1 MGKGPYAGGLG
12 TTPQSLPLLRVS
24 QGLPGLCTWDAMGLH
39 WGPGPGYL
47 RYRSVWPL
55 TLLALKSTARALAF
69 TRVPGFQTP
78 SEFLEN
84 PSQSSRLTAP
94 FRKHVRPKKQHEIR
108 RLGEVRWLG
117 LGGVW
122 GPGGLQRCVHLV
134 SPAGPQAPEVPFLGR
149 HTKIISR
156 LVWGVFGSFCW
167 AGWWLCVDY
176 CLVPVFTSLSACGF
190 TAGLLSLFCGEIE
203 RSKDSSPSLGPP
215 PPCCFPC
222 LISSTAPSLYPSSSA
237 TCSLPPLI
245 PGDGPGDENQWP
257 GDLCSLLF
265 QLVKKLS
272 DVTAC
277 TQVVDVGSGQVS
289 QKDP

>member
-1 MGKGPYAGGLG
+1 MLGGSALNPNACHCSESHRGFLG
-12 TTPQSLPLLRVS
+12 CAL
-24 QGLPGLCTWDAMGLH
+24 GDAMGLH
-39 WGPGPGYL
+39 WGPGPGCL

-55 TLLALKSTARALAF
+55 SLLALKSTARALAF
-69 TRVPGFQTP
+69 TRMPGFQTP

-84 PSQSSRLTAP
+84 PSQSSRLIAP

-122 GPGGLQRCVHLV
+122 EPGWVTEMCAPRVTCRTPGPGSSFPWQACENHLEAGLGCFWILLLGWLV
-134 SPAGPQAPEVPFLGR
+134 AVCGLLSC
-149 HTKIISR
+149 S
-156 LVWGVFGSFCW
+156 
-167 AGWWLCVDY
+167 
-176 CLVPVFTSLSACGF
+176 VFTSLSACGF
-190 TAGLLSLFCGEIE
+190 TVGLLSLFWGEIE

-215 PPCCFPC
+215 PPFCFPC

-237 TCSLPPLI
+237 TCSLTTLI
-245 PGDGPGDENQWP
+245 MGDGPGDENQWP
-257 GDLCSLLF
+257 GDLFSLLF

>member
-1 MGKGPYAGGLG
+1 MGKGPRTGGLG
-12 TTPQSLPLLRVS
+12 TEPQSLPLLRVS

-69 TRVPGFQTP
+69 TRMPGFQTP

-122 GPGGLQRCVHLV
+122 EPGCVTEMCAPRITCRTPGPGSSFPWQAYENHLEAGLGCFWILLLGWLV
-134 SPAGPQAPEVPFLGR
+134 AV
-149 HTKIISR
+149 
-156 LVWGVFGSFCW
+156 C
-167 AGWWLCVDY
+167 
-176 CLVPVFTSLSACGF
+176 
-190 TAGLLSLFCGEIE
+190 GLLSCSCVYILI
-203 RSKDSSPSLGPP
+203 
-215 PPCCFPC
+215 C
-222 LISSTAPSLYPSSSA
+222 LWLHSGA
-237 TCSLPPLI
+237 
-245 PGDGPGDENQWP
+245 
-257 GDLCSLLF
+257 
-265 QLVKKLS
+265 LVL
-272 DVTAC
+272 VLW
-277 TQVVDVGSGQVS
+277 GN
-289 QKDP
+289 